1 MYNYRGTRALTPT
14 ILAILI
20 SFNFLMLTFIDL
32 IDCHPI
38 VSLPIRKLL
47 VLINQLFCGY
57 LIDAKQM
64 SNTVYK
70 FFDEAEKANR
80 YTIWNKIQK
89 PYFADNDILKFY
101 FQSKSRFHW
110 RRR

>member
-32 IDCHPI
+32 IDCYPI

-70 FFDEAEKANR
+70 FFDEAEKTNR
-80 YTIWNKIQK
+80 YTI
-89 PYFADNDILKFY
+89 
-101 FQSKSRFHW
+101 
-110 RRR
+110 